1 MKILIISDSHRHN
14 ENIETVLNAVKP
26 IDFLI
31 HCGDAEGSEYF
42 IGEMAGCP
50 MEIVTGNNDFFSSL
64 PREREFELQKY
75 KIWLTHG
82 HYYNVSIGPERIME
96 ERLYEVGHR
105 VGELAARVEL
115 SKGFI
120 SQLERDLT
128 SPSIATLTDILEAL
142 GMSLADFF
150 SQEDTNEKVVFGADD
165 VFVKEDED
173 AGHSIHWLI
182 PNAQKNSLEPIL
194 VTLQSGGKTWEQD
207 PHEGEE
213 FGYVLLGG
221 ITLHI
226 GGETFKV
233 RKGSSFCF
241 KPTAVHYISNDT
253 KREAK
258 VLWVSTPPSF

>member
-1 MKILIISDSHRHN
+1 MIDRVRESRNPKKVIRVSLMESYGEIGRVPVNLDKIRQTCFNNMRRFRDSKLSVYN
-14 ENIETVLNAVKP
+14 VCFANTG
-26 IDFLI
+26 
-31 HCGDAEGSEYF
+31 GDNMLE
-42 IGEMAGCP
+42 IGEK
-50 MEIVTGNNDFFSSL
+50 IKRRRVSL
-64 PREREFELQKY
+64 G
-75 KIWLTHG
+75 LTQ
-82 HYYNVSIGPERIME
+82 E
-96 ERLYEVGHR
+96 
-105 VGELAARVEL
+105 ELAARVEL

-120 SQLERDLT
+120 SQVERDLT

>member
-1 MKILIISDSHRHN
+1 ML
-14 ENIETVLNAVKP
+14 E
-26 IDFLI
+26 
-31 HCGDAEGSEYF
+31 
-42 IGEMAGCP
+42 IGEK
-50 MEIVTGNNDFFSSL
+50 IKRRRVSL
-64 PREREFELQKY
+64 G
-75 KIWLTHG
+75 LTQ
-82 HYYNVSIGPERIME
+82 E
-96 ERLYEVGHR
+96 
-105 VGELAARVEL
+105 ELAARVEL

-120 SQLERDLT
+120 SQVERDLT

-213 FGYVLLGG
+213 FGYVLAGS
-221 ITLHI
+221 ITLLL
-226 GGETFKV
+226 GEKAHRV
-233 RKGSSFCF
+233 HRGDSFCF
-241 KPTAVHYISNDT
+241 RPNCVHSLKNPG
-253 KREAK
+253 KREAL